1 LKTQWQCKVLET
13 NTHRNRLPAYPPSRR
28 LTQSS
33 FLHIHEAEYVPP
45 WTSFSWR
52 SYSLGYSRPSSSP
65 SLCPSSTCPPPRP
78 LPGKWLQVSDDL
90 NHRKLAAG
98 KFGDIFHLRLE
109 NLLVSNGT
117 IKIADFGLA
126 RQVSSNPPYTDCL
139 HQMVSSQL
147 KCARFRCIVCT

>member
-1 LKTQWQCKVLET
+1 MKQSTYR
-13 NTHRNRLPAYPPSRR
+13 HGPPS
-28 LTQSS
+28 
-33 FLHIHEAEYVPP
+33 HGEATRWAIRARHLRHRCVQAP
-45 WTSFSWR
+45 R
-52 SYSLGYSRPSSSP
+52 A
-65 SLCPSSTCPPPRP
+65 PRP

-139 HQMVSSQL
+139 HKMVSSQL